1 MKPEG
6 VENNAKSV
14 YFSKS
19 EYPGFGQLKYG
30 DLIEFFLVDNKTSGK
45 MYAIDIKLLQSSN
58 NTTDQE
64 LSSSPLKSF
73 MREPREQAA
82 RAKVVV
88 IRQPRA
94 PDGTNGFNVQY

>member
-6 VENNAKSV
+6 ADNNAKSV

-19 EYPGFGQLKYG
+19 EYPGFAKLKYG
-30 DLIEFFLVDNKTSGK
+30 DLIEFYLVDNKVSGK
-45 MYAIDIKLLQSSN
+45 MYAIDIKLLQSN

-64 LSSSPLKSF
+64 LSTSPLKNF

-82 RAKVVV
+82 RPKVVV